1 MFEIQERAVPVQR
14 DGLAGRG
21 SPIAKDDSGRP
32 AGAGSDGQGLAGS
45 PGVARAIPAYL
56 ASAPASAICIC
67 SLAARLTTFCRENTK
82 FRPRTIAARCQP
94 ILITESNELNIRL
107 NRI

>member
-1 MFEIQERAVPVQR
+1 MPVQR

-21 SPIAKDDSGRP
+21 SPIAKDDSGCP
-32 AGAGSDGQGLAGS
+32 LGQAATGRNWLA
-45 PGVARAIPAYL
+45 PQGVARAIPAYL

-82 FRPRTIAARCQP
+82 FRLRTIAAPCQP